1 MHPRSP
7 TAKIGGRG
15 SIFTISGIGSEVS
28 CSSSSVVNG
37 HFVST
42 QQNRSQSGLQF
53 NMVSYEKDLPVR
65 RRRRCRR
72 LKTREVIGKLG
83 VYIV

>member
-1 MHPRSP
+1 
-7 TAKIGGRG
+7 
-15 SIFTISGIGSEVS
+15 
-28 CSSSSVVNG
+28 
-37 HFVST
+37 
-42 QQNRSQSGLQF
+42 
-53 NMVSYEKDLPVR
+53 MVSDEKDLPVR